1 MAVDT
6 ILFILAAV
14 CFAAAA
20 LNVKSPI
27 QLVSLGLFCWVL
39 TALI

>member
-1 MAVDT
+1 MTVDL
-6 ILFILAAV
+6 ILLLIAAV

-20 LNVKSPI
+20 INVKSPI
-27 QLVSLGLFCWVL
+27 QLLPLGLFCWVL

>member
-1 MAVDT
+1 MTVDL
-6 ILFILAAV
+6 ILLLIAAV

-27 QLVSLGLFCWVL
+27 QLLPLGLFCWVL